1 MFVIKINSK
10 HNLKWLMITDTMM
23 YFGNSV
29 LLRQVRTKVI
39 MFDSENYKAVFTKTQ
54 GDSTTSSKGKSMET
68 TPPLNDS

>member
-10 HNLKWLMITDTMM
+10 HNLKLLMTTDIMF
-23 YFGNSV
+23 FGKSV